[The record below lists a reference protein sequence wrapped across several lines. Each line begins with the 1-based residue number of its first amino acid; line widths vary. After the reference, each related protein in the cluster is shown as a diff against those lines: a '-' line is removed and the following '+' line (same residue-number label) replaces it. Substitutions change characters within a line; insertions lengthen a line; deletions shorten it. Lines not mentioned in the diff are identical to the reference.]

1 MTSASSEK
9 TGYENHVPDRNLA
22 MELVRVTEAAAIAA
36 SPWVGY
42 GDKNKADGAAVDAMR
57 AFMDTVAMDGTVV
70 IGEGEKDEA
79 PMLFN
84 GEQVG
89 DGSGAAVDVA
99 VDPIDGTRLT
109 AMGYNNALSVF
120 AVAERGTMFDPS
132 AVFYMDKLVVGP
144 EAADF
149 VDMRLPVKQNV
160 NLVAKALDKPVSQV
174 TVCVLDRPRHEGLV
188 KEIRQAGARVKF
200 ILDGDVAGAIA
211 AARPGTGVDM
221 MMGIGGTPEG
231 IVTACAIKATGGI
244 IQGRLAPTDD
254 AEKQKALDA
263 GLDLDA
269 VLTTNE
275 LVTSDHCYFAA
286 TGITDGDLLRGVRF
300 ADGRVHSD
308 ALIERARLAVR
319 RAMPLLALPRHRA
332 TALETAAAL

>member
-211 AARPGTGVDM
+211 AARPDTGVDM

-231 IVTACAIKATGGI
+231 IVTACAVKATGGV
-244 IQGRLAPTDD
+244 IQGRLAPTD
-254 AEKQKALDA
+254 ETERQKAEEA
-263 GLDLDA
+263 GLDVDRI
-269 VLTTNE
+269 LTTDE
-275 LVTSDHCYFAA
+275 LVTSDNCFFAA
-286 TGITDGDLLRGVRF
+286 TGITDGDLLRGVRYR
-300 ADGRVHSD
+300 GRTITTQSIVMRSRSGTVRMVEAEHL
-308 ALIERARLAVR
+308 AKKWEKYER
-319 RAMPLLALPRHRA
+319 HQK
-332 TALETAAAL
+332 

>member
-109 AMGYNNALSVF
+109 AMGYNLS
-120 AVAERGTMFDPS
+120 
-132 AVFYMDKLVVGP
+132 
-144 EAADF
+144 
-149 VDMRLPVKQNV
+149 
-160 NLVAKALDKPVSQV
+160 
-174 TVCVLDRPRHEGLV
+174 
-188 KEIRQAGARVKF
+188 
-200 ILDGDVAGAIA
+200 
-211 AARPGTGVDM
+211 
-221 MMGIGGTPEG
+221 
-231 IVTACAIKATGGI
+231 
-244 IQGRLAPTDD
+244 
-254 AEKQKALDA
+254 
-263 GLDLDA
+263 
-269 VLTTNE
+269 
-275 LVTSDHCYFAA
+275 
-286 TGITDGDLLRGVRF
+286 
-300 ADGRVHSD
+300 
-308 ALIERARLAVR
+308 LI
-319 RAMPLLALPRHRA
+319 HI
-332 TALETAAAL
+332 